1 MFARWNSACCT
12 WSRMDPSTLPLEEKL
27 ELELI
32 RASRH
37 GDSDAMAELF
47 QRHYHGSIMV
57 ARRILPAYDDCL
69 DAVQSAYLSAF
80 KNFSSFRG
88 ESSFKTWIR
97 RIVLNSCFR
106 RLRDPGRRYVAASL
120 NDPTYGS
127 SAELRSGSP
136 TPEDL
141 VLRAE
146 LRSAIA
152 EAAANLPKP
161 LNEVF
166 TRCTLGLSVRDTAEA
181 LGLTV
186 QATKTRLFRA
196 PRSSATGSSNNFL
209 RQR

>member
-1 MFARWNSACCT
+1 MS
-12 WSRMDPSTLPLEEKL
+12 PSTIPIEEKQ

-32 RASRH
+32 RASRN
-37 GDSDAMAELF
+37 GDRDAMAELF
-47 QRHYHGSIMV
+47 RRHYHGSIMV

-106 RLRDPGRRYVAASL
+106 RLRDPGRRYAAASL
-120 NDPTYGS
+120 SDATYAS
-127 SAELRSGSP
+127 RAELRSGSP
-136 TPEDL
+136 SPEE
-141 VLRAE
+141 VALRAE

-161 LNEVF
+161 LSEVF
-166 TRCTLGLSVRDTAEA
+166 ACCISGLSVRDTAEA

-196 PRSSATGSSNNFL
+196 RARVRQDLQTVFCGNATVARSRAVAV
-209 RQR
+209 